1 MIQGYF
7 RSTGSVKRPYVN
19 GSIHLPDMGIAGIDV
34 RFLIDTGA
42 DRTLLGHS
50 DARRMSRVYG
60 VDLTQLR
67 TGLPFQG
74 IGGLSTKRYMVQAV
88 LEFDVFLTNLDLA
101 ILEPV
106 PGQPSSIPSLLGR
119 DVLAHFALFMEE
131 RTNRILFLEPAEAD
145 RLALSP

>member
-19 GSIHLPDMGIAGIDV
+19 GAIHLPEMGISGIDV

-60 VDLTQLR
+60 VDLRQLR

-74 IGGLSTKRYMVQAV
+74 IGGLSTKRYVVQAV
-88 LEFDVFLTNLDLA
+88 LEFGVFSTDLDLA

-131 RTNRILFLEPAEAD
+131 RTNRVLFLEPAEAD
-145 RLALSP
+145 RLGLRP